1 MFFFFFFFFQAE
13 DGIRDLYVTGVQT
26 CALPISTAN
35 TLRQGRKEVSGV
47 LSVAES
53 KCPGCVVSSEWTCPL
68 SGLGDIHREHARRRR
83 LRQNTLALMKREES
97 KLLVTGLRVKDVLK
111 GLKT

>member
-1 MFFFFFFFFQAE
+1 MDRGTGRRLGLVAAARAE
-13 DGIRDLYVTGVQT
+13 GTGGQN
-26 CALPISTAN
+26 ATAN

-47 LSVAES
+47 LSVPES